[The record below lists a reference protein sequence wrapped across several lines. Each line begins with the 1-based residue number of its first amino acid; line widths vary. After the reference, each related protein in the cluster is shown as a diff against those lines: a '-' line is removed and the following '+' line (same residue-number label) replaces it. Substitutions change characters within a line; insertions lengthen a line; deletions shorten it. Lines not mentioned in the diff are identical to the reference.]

1 MTHILRTTA
10 KRWVISLCEVI
21 FFALFVF
28 AYCFAPSSYR
38 LIGEGHLWG
47 LVVLAVV
54 SSVLVL
60 FVNIAP
66 LLRNKIV
73 INDQTISGRIN
84 KARFSLRWKDVIAV
98 WGWMAL
104 EQPYLIIGARDRELA
119 IPLDLFDEKLLRE
132 LIRPQVTPEAL
143 KKGAIKRMPGYQFR
157 ADESFRVGARVFE
170 LLGWACWLLFLLM
183 GMSSL
188 LAGHEKTALL
198 GMALAVPGVLMV
210 LGSGSVEMNKDS
222 ITKSTAIGDSRIAW
236 DEVTEIEIGLD
247 GARLVF
253 IGRNKRLVALGP
265 VFWSGEDTG
274 QMLRLFAAQVETR
287 DIDVKRTRKVIWR
300 RNKNTKIKSKSQ

>member
-1 MTHILRTTA
+1 
-10 KRWVISLCEVI
+10 VV
-21 FFALFVF
+21 FVHM
-28 AYCFAPSSYR
+28 
-38 LIGEGHLWG
+38 L
-47 LVVLAVV
+47 
-54 SSVLVL
+54 
-60 FVNIAP
+60 P

-73 INDQTISGRIN
+73 INDQTISGRVN

-104 EQPYLIIGARDRELA
+104 EQPYLIIGARDQELA
-119 IPLDLFDEKLLRE
+119 IPLDFFDEKLLRE
-132 LIRPQVTPEAL
+132 MIRLHVTPEAL

-183 GMSSL
+183 GVSSL

-265 VFWSGEDTG
+265 AFWSGEDTG

-287 DIDVKRTRKVIWR
+287 DIDVKRTRKVMWR